1 MIEKE
6 ASEYVMDSSSKPIE
20 KKIIQI
26 TEFQRIIQQQLK
38 QKKISDFLLMKEHNK
53 YFMIK
58 RKTVMNHLI

>member
-38 QKKISDFLLMKEHNK
+38 QKKISDFLLMKEHNM